1 MTGLKLRPA
10 SDLRVEFGRNGG
22 EKRWPTQLTAN
33 TLIMTTS
40 TAKDAVMSR
49 SRMGTMST
57 TCTTVTFIDDTTIT
71 TTNAN
76 RPATPCMRITTTST
90 VTVVV
95 MWPCRTGTMS
105 TTCTTGA
112 DMLRT
117 ASTTTSTDAV
127 LQAGSG

>member
-1 MTGLKLRPA
+1 
-10 SDLRVEFGRNGG
+10 
-22 EKRWPTQLTAN
+22 
-33 TLIMTTS
+33 MTTF

-90 VTVVV
+90 AKDAVT
-95 MWPCRTGTMS
+95 WPCRTGTMS

-112 DMLRT
+112 GTPRT
-117 ASTTTSTDAV
+117 ASITTSTNAARPAMRFSTLTAMQFAAHAQMYQAV
-127 LQAGSG
+127 SAQAGRCMTYL